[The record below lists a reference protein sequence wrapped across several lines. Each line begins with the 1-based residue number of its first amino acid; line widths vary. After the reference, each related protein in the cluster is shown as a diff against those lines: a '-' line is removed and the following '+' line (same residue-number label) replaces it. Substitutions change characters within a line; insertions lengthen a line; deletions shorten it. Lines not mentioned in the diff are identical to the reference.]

1 MFAGLARG
9 PAQQPRALLAWNGR
23 CMAVPYFMSGQDELD
38 AKGNDVFLGD
48 EKTQVARCNYCTK
61 KYLFQSFLR

>member
-48 EKTQVARCNYCTK
+48 EKTQVTI
-61 KYLFQSFLR
+61 